1 MKVLRWFGE
10 QLQPTQFLI
19 VSMVLISAFA
29 VLFNNYQSRQLF
41 HELQV
46 LQEQIGSLQVEWR
59 QLLVEESAFS
69 AHMRVEKSARE
80 QLNMKA
86 PEADDVV
93 AVPVL

>member
-1 MKVLRWFGE
+1 MKIIKWFAG
-10 QLQPTQFLI
+10 QMQPGQFLL

-46 LQEQIGSLQVEWR
+46 LQEQLGVLQVEWR

-69 AHMRVEKSARE
+69 SHSLVEKTARE
-80 QLNMKA
+80 QLNMKV
-86 PEADDVV
+86 PGSNDIV
-93 AVPVL
+93 AVPLP